1 MEARVWSATGLLP
14 AHLETV
20 RLTELDDGRWQA
32 RCEDH
37 HGRVRTLQF
46 EHEGAPAQVQN
57 TLQRDFGF
65 TDYAAEETTR
75 RLFEP
80 FDMAADW
87 PS

>member
-32 RCEDH
+32 WCEDH
-37 HGRVRTLQF
+37 RGRVRTLQF
-46 EHEGAPAQVQN
+46 ESDDAQAQVQN
-57 TLQRDFGF
+57 TLRQDFGF

-80 FDMAADW
+80 FEMAANW
-87 PS
+87 PW